1 MDTQAVVDKV
11 LKHLWDQGKASTY
24 VCIHEPNIG
33 GCAYRGMDG
42 TKCAIGILIPDDIY
56 SFDMEGKSFH
66 ELCRKHEAVANL
78 PEIQA
83 IMKVGEVLQQLH
95 DTLQGTSD
103 FRKRLRNR
111 AQEWLDDY
119 GLTVN
124 LPQE

>member
-11 LKHLWDQGKASTY
+11 LKHLWDQGRVSY
-24 VCIHEPNIG
+24 DHSLN
-33 GCAYRGMDG
+33 GCAYRGEDG

-56 SFDMEGKSFH
+56 SFDMEGKNFRQ
-66 ELCRKHEAVANL
+66 LCQQHNAVANL

-83 IMKVGEVLQQLH
+83 IMEVGEVMQQLH
-95 DTLQGTSD
+95 DDLQGRSD

-111 AQEWLDDY
+111 AQAWLPDY

-124 LPQE
+124 LPTEE